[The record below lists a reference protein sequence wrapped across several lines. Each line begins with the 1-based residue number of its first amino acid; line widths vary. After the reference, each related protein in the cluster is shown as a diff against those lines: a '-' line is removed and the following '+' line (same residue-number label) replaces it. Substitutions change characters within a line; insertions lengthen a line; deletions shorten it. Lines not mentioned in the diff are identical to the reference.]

1 MPKSTNSSNLRI
13 IINLTFIRPF
23 PLKTADTPT
32 LLQWRNSWHLPKTT
46 APSNKTSARLAPTNS
61 FWFFLVLIVAAVT
74 WLGVVNYQEALKVEQ
89 AKTNGEAWVAWLT
102 EAGTTRHEA
111 DTKLTAC
118 KGGVKASSRCQG
130 RYARALGAHAW
141 RTSWPTPELKD
152 QVNAFFN
159 KPPHF
164 VAACD
169 SKDRTLMGAILLED
183 LMPTPPGSAT
193 PFVASQLL
201 ETDSIDYK
209 MQLRLSVCDK
219 GSAAIKVAEFEF

>member
-1 MPKSTNSSNLRI
+1 MASSTDHN
-13 IINLTFIRPF
+13 TEH
-23 PLKTADTPT
+23 
-32 LLQWRNSWHLPKTT
+32 QHLGT
-46 APSNKTSARLAPTNS
+46 TSADKLFLA
-61 FWFFLVLIVAAVT
+61 FLVLVVAAVT
-74 WLGVVNYQEALKVEQ
+74 WLGVVNYKEALKVEA
-89 AKTNGEAWVAWLT
+89 AKSNGEAWVAWLT
-102 EAGTTRHEA
+102 EAGTSRFEA

-118 KGGVKASSRCQG
+118 KGGVKAPADAKADTPGTWGVC
-130 RYARALGAHAW
+130 LAHILAN
-141 RTSWPTPELKD
+141 TELKD
-152 QVNAFFN
+152 QVNDFFN

-169 SKDRTLMGAILLED
+169 PKDRTLMGAILLED

-219 GSAAIKVAEFEF
+219 GGAAIKVAEYEF

>member
-1 MPKSTNSSNLRI
+1 MASSTDHKSEHQHLGPNSTDKL
-13 IINLTFIRPF
+13 F
-23 PLKTADTPT
+23 
-32 LLQWRNSWHLPKTT
+32 
-46 APSNKTSARLAPTNS
+46 LA
-61 FWFFLVLIVAAVT
+61 FLVVIVAAVT
-74 WLGVVNYQEALKVEQ
+74 WLGVVNYKEALKVEA
-89 AKTNGEAWVAWLT
+89 AKSNGEDWVAWLT
-102 EAGTTRHEA
+102 ETGTTRFEA
-111 DTKLTAC
+111 DTKHPAC
-118 KGGVKASSRCQG
+118 KGGLKAPADAKADTPG
-130 RYARALGAHAW
+130 TWGACLAHILAN
-141 RTSWPTPELKD
+141 TDLKD

-169 SKDRTLMGAILLED
+169 PKDRTLMGAILLED

-219 GSAAIKVAEFEF
+219 GGYAIKVAEFEF